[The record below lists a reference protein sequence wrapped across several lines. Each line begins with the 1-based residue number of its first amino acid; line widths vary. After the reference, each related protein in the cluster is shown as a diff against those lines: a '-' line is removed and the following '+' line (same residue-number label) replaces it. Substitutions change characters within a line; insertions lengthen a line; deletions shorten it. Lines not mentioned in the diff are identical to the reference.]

1 MNINIEKLRS
11 DLKDYFGTAMMSFP
25 MAVIELSEVEN
36 ASPERL
42 VKIALDNGIDI
53 SKYAE

>member
-25 MAVIELSEVEN
+25 MAVIELSAVEN

-42 VKIALDNGIDI
+42 VKIAKDNGIDL